1 MEEYMEDNMDTIC
14 QGFELA
20 PSYRA
25 FHNDYCEEG
34 NYYIPYSYEEYVKF
48 IQQLKKSNKKFY
60 YELSSFDRACLA
72 VIIMTYFGK
81 PGINTVSNYTSGHAC
96 LVVDYVNDETE
107 IVINMGGRR
116 FPHAELRAILAEN

>member
-1 MEEYMEDNMDTIC
+1 MEDNMDMIC

-25 FHNDYCEEG
+25 FYNDHCDEG

-48 IQQLKKSNKKFY
+48 IQQLKKTNKKFY
-60 YELSSFDRACLA
+60 YDLSSFDRACLA

-81 PGINTVSNYTSGHAC
+81 PGINTIASTTDPRLTVYQEYDSEDSVEIDFSGVH
-96 LVVDYVNDETE
+96 
-107 IVINMGGRR
+107 
-116 FPHAELRAILAEN
+116 FPHAELRAILAELIE